1 MHDDAWKCTAL
12 AVWYN
17 GYLYPEIL
25 GTMAEGLTGWMGG
38 VGTHHRTPYLKTF
51 LMRLINLTFQISIIW
66 TIGFEATPPGC
77 GLYKYLYFS
86 KLCYLDTQA
95 IQWL

>member
-25 GTMAEGLTGWMGG
+25 GTMAEGLTGWKDGRSG
-38 VGTHHRTPYLKTF
+38 NSPQNSIFKDLFNEADKSD
-51 LMRLINLTFQISIIW
+51 ISD
-66 TIGFEATPPGC
+66 
-77 GLYKYLYFS
+77 LNS
-86 KLCYLDTQA
+86 LDY
-95 IQWL
+95 WL